1 MFDHLMLA
9 VADMQKSVT
18 FYDKALA
25 PLGISRSPSGPAKSL
40 TTASCGLSGKQSF
53 FLHLGDPVR
62 GQVHIAFSASSR
74 KQVDA
79 FYEAALSAGGRDN
92 GAPGIRKY
100 HPGYYAAFILDP
112 DGCNVEVVC
121 HQG

>member
-9 VADMQKSVT
+9 VADMQRSVT

-25 PLGISRSPSGPAKSL
+25 PLGISRSPSGSAGRSL
-40 TTASCGLSGKQSF
+40 TNASYGLSGKRSF
-53 FLHLGDPVR
+53 FLHSGDPVR

-74 KQVDA
+74 KQVDD

-100 HPGYYAAFILDP
+100 HPG
-112 DGCNVEVVC
+112 
-121 HQG
+121 